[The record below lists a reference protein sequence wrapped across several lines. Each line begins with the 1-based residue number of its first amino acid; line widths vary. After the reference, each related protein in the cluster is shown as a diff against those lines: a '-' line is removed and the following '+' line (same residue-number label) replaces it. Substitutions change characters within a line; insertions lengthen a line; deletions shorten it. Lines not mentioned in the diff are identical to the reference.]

1 MTPLINWQQNRVLD
15 FLEKQISSMQDEN
28 IKKDALGLYVD
39 LCKGFM
45 ATEKEVWQSNNQ
57 TGVDSYKAN
66 LDYQNKTQVNNVELQ
81 KTFNSSS
88 SVASTPY
95 FIQNT

>member
-1 MTPLINWQQNRVLD
+1 MTPFINLQQSRILD

-45 ATEKEVWQSNNQ
+45 ATEKEVCQSGNQ
-57 TGVDSYKAN
+57 TGVDNYKAN
-66 LDYQNKTQVNNVELQ
+66 LDYQNKTQENNVELQ
-81 KTFNSSS
+81 KTLNSSS
-88 SVASTPY
+88 SVGSTPY
-95 FIQNT
+95 FIQNA

>member
-1 MTPLINWQQNRVLD
+1 MTPFINCQQSRVLD

-28 IKKDALGLYVD
+28 IKKDVLGLYVD

-45 ATEKEVWQSNNQ
+45 ATEKEVWQSNSQ
-57 TGVDSYKAN
+57 MGVDNYKAN